1 MAGANRLWLMN
12 LLNTSSSYGFIAIL
26 LHWAIALL
34 VIVLIAL
41 GLWMTGL
48 DYYHPWYREG
58 PDIHRSLGVLV
69 AALLIGRVVWRGI
82 NRQPAP
88 SATDKTWERHAAHVT
103 HWLLYL
109 IPALLVVSGYMI
121 STADGRAVSVFGWF
135 EIPAVVPGFDNQEDL
150 AGDIHYILAMVLIG
164 FICLHAAAAVKHQ
177 IVDRDAR
184 LRRMLVP
191 GKGNS
196 GDTQ

>member
-1 MAGANRLWLMN
+1 MARANRLRLMN
-12 LLNTSSSYGFIAIL
+12 LLNTSSSYGLISIL

-34 VIVLIAL
+34 LIVLIAL

-69 AALLIGRVVWRGI
+69 AGLLIGRLVWRGI
-82 NRQPAP
+82 NRQPALV
-88 SATDKTWERHAAHVT
+88 ATDKPWERHAARVT

-109 IPALLVVSGYMI
+109 LPALLVVSGYMI
-121 STADGRAVSVFGWF
+121 STADGRALSVFGWF
-135 EIPAVVPGFDNQEDL
+135 EIPAVVSGLDNQEDL
-150 AGDIHYILAMVLIG
+150 AGDIHYFLALVLIG

-184 LRRMLVP
+184 LWRMLVP
-191 GKGNS
+191 GN
-196 GDTQ
+196 DTSTKTE